1 MTPNSNIM
9 HMLSP
14 LGCLYGRIMSLRNAF
29 YNRGYLKT
37 HWLAAPT
44 IAIGNITTGGTGK
57 TPTVVF
63 LANLLRDMGLHPGII
78 MRGYAAKSES
88 GLDSDELL
96 LYRRLL
102 SDVPVVA
109 NPDRLIAGRGVL
121 EQNADVILADDAFQH
136 RRLGRDFNLCLIDA
150 VSPFG
155 GGKILPAG
163 HLREPLKG
171 LARAD
176 LFIVT
181 RVDQV
186 SQNVLDEIRSH
197 LEHFAPHTP
206 ILTASH
212 RPGSLSDISNRK
224 IPLASLAGRKI
235 FAFAAIGR
243 PEAFFATLKSL
254 GADILDHRRFRDHHR
269 FTVEDLFVLRDN
281 AKNLSASAL
290 VCTAKDLVK
299 FTPEMLAQAGLPTDF
314 VLALDIDIAMSAAD
328 KNLLSEK
335 LFALTKN
342 FSRQT
347 LAAIH

>member
-1 MTPNSNIM
+1 MTPNQNIM
-9 HMLSP
+9 HALSP
-14 LGCLYGRIMSLRNAF
+14 LGHLYGRIMSLRNAL

-37 HWLAAPT
+37 HWLPAPT
-44 IAIGNITTGGTGK
+44 IAVGNITTGGTGK

-63 LANLLRDMGLHPGII
+63 LANLLRDLGLHPGII
-78 MRGYAAKSES
+78 MRGYASKSES

-102 SDVPVVA
+102 PGVPVVA
-109 NPDRLIAGRGVL
+109 NPDRLIAGRSVL

-136 RRLGRDFNLCLIDA
+136 RRLGRDFNLCLVDA

-163 HLREPLKG
+163 HLREPLTG
-171 LARAD
+171 LSRAD

-181 RVDQV
+181 RADQV

-197 LEHFAPHTP
+197 LEYFAPFTP

-212 RPGSLSDISNRK
+212 CPGSLSDISNK
-224 IPLASLAGRKI
+224 KYSLESLAGRKI

-243 PEAFFATLKSL
+243 PEAFYATLKSL
-254 GADILDHRRFRDHHR
+254 GADILAHRSFRDHHR
-269 FTVEDLFVLRDN
+269 FTIDDLFVLRDSV
-281 AKNLSASAL
+281 KNLSASAL

-299 FTPEMLAQAGLPTDF
+299 FTPDMLVRAGVPNDF
-314 VLALDIDIAMSAAD
+314 LLALDIDIAMSAAD
-328 KNLLSEK
+328 SNLLFEK
-335 LFALTKN
+335 LSVLTKN
-342 FSRQT
+342 FSRQA
-347 LAAIH
+347 LAAIQ